1 VKVAAGITAAALVVS
16 IVALIVGVT
25 SVTQTC
31 KATTADTFAFDAG
44 LVCAC
49 AAAVLGLA
57 AVVQAIRRR
66 RARPDFW
73 WYLGSGA
80 GCVATIVIATF
91 ATAYGFTVCVG

>member
-1 VKVAAGITAAALVVS
+1 MKVAAGITGAALVVS

-25 SVTQTC
+25 SVAQTC
-31 KATTADTFAFDAG
+31 KATAGDTFAFDAG
-44 LVCAC
+44 LACAC
-49 AAAVLGLA
+49 LAAVVGLA
-57 AVVQAIRRR
+57 AIVQAIRRR

-91 ATAYGFTVCVG
+91 ATAYGFTVCIG

>member
-1 VKVAAGITAAALVVS
+1 VKVTAGITGAALVVS
-16 IVALIVGVT
+16 IVALIVGAT
-25 SVTQTC
+25 SVAQTC
-31 KATTADTFAFDAG
+31 KSTAGDTFAFDAG

-49 AAAVLGLA
+49 LAAVIGLA
-57 AVVQAIRRR
+57 AIVQAIRRR

>member
-1 VKVAAGITAAALVVS
+1 VKVVAAITGAALVVS

-31 KATTADTFAFDAG
+31 RAGAGDTFAFDAG

-49 AAAVLGLA
+49 LAAVVGLA
-57 AVVQAIRRR
+57 AIVQAIRRR
-66 RARPDFW
+66 RMRPDFW

-80 GCVATIVIATF
+80 GSVATIVIATF
-91 ATAYGFTVCVG
+91 ATAYGFTVCIG